1 MVKNMGKDTL
11 LDTVVK
17 DARESV
23 DTQKATMQ
31 FILTI
36 SSLCRLMCAYNA
48 CDDNSRTGFCETRM
62 RLVEALREN
71 SPSITDEQLMLFAE
85 MQWTVSGYDDNF
97 EGNCIG
103 FESRNGLFITNP
115 FIDESGRF
123 PINMI
128 GACTEYGKKNVDE
141 WCRKA
146 TDFIMNFKGYQGDE
160 YEEEEE

>member
-1 MVKNMGKDTL
+1 MGKDTA

-17 DARESV
+17 DARGSV
-23 DTQKATMQ
+23 DMQEATMQ

-36 SSLCRLMCAYNA
+36 SSLCRRMSAYNA
-48 CDDNSRTGFCETRM
+48 CGDNSCTGFCETRM

-85 MQWTVSGYDDNF
+85 MQWTVSGYDDNL

-123 PINMI
+123 PHDMQE
-128 GACTEYGKKNVDE
+128 AYREYGKKNVDE

-146 TDFIMNFKGYQGDE
+146 RAFIMNFDGYPDDTK
-160 YEEEEE
+160 EE